1 MTNHALSDDLTKT
14 NIHACLAHFMLV
26 SEKLKRHGLICDEG
40 LPDIRSISKCSFQAF
55 CEVVESEEEEKCV
68 AGLRERLFTEGACLY
83 MGDEQR
89 HPQKMS
95 IGWSPIIREEI
106 SHNIMCI

>member
-1 MTNHALSDDLTKT
+1 
-14 NIHACLAHFMLV
+14 MLV
-26 SEKLKRHGLICDEG
+26 SEKIKRNGLICIEG

-55 CEVVESEEEEKCV
+55 CEVVELEGEERCV
-68 AGLRERLFTEGACLY
+68 AGLRERLFTEGVCLY
-83 MGDEQR
+83 MGDEHR

-95 IGWSPIIREEI
+95 IGWSAMIKEEI